1 MGIIKFDKVTQVFD
15 HVCVL
20 RDITVQIIEK
30 RVAIVGA
37 NGSGKSTFVRLINGL
52 QLPSNGS
59 VSVDGLDTK
68 HDAKAIRRKVGF
80 VFQNPDNQII
90 LPLVEED
97 LSFGLK
103 NLKLSKDKI
112 RERVDEILQRYDL
125 QAFKDHAVHLLSGG
139 QKQLI
144 AISGVVAMKPDYII
158 FDEPTTLLD
167 LRNKRRIAQV
177 IEELPQQA
185 IVVSHDLE
193 FLENFD
199 RVLVFDKGEIV
210 VDDIPTVA
218 IKEYVTRMT

>member
-1 MGIIKFDKVTQVFD
+1 MGIIQFDKVTQVFGD
-15 HVCVL
+15 LCVL
-20 RDITVQIIEK
+20 KNITVRLTERRIAVI
-30 RVAIVGA
+30 GA

-52 QLPSNGS
+52 QLPSDGV

-68 HDAKAIRRKVGF
+68 RDAKAVKRKIGF
-80 VFQNPDNQII
+80 VFQNPDNQIV

-103 NLKLSKDKI
+103 NLKLSKDEIK
-112 RERVDEILQRYDL
+112 ERVDEILQRYDL
-125 QAFKDHAVHLLSGG
+125 QAFKNHAVHLLSGG

-167 LRNKRRIAQV
+167 LKNKRRVAQV
-177 IEELPQQA
+177 IEELSQTA

-199 RVLVFDKGEIV
+199 RVLVFDKGEIAI
-210 VDDIPTVA
+210 DDIPSIA
-218 IKEYVTRMT
+218 IKEYMRKMS